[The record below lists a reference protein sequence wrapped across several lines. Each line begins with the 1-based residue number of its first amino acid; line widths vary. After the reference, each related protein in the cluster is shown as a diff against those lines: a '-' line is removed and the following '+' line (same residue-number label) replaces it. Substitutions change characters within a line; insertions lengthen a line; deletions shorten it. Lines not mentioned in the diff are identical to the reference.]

1 MREDI
6 MKLQQRQEDIL
17 DVLAKKKF
25 QTVSSL
31 AKQFYS
37 SEATIRRDLTQLK
50 KRGDVERVNGG
61 AFYIK
66 DAHLER
72 PISVTNLD
80 NGDKK
85 EIIAE
90 LALDYISENQI
101 LFLDSSST
109 CFYLAKKLSYF
120 NNLTIITN
128 GLLTAH
134 MLSEETDNRIFS
146 TGGEVYSKRSSVNGY
161 HALRYIDEHNADIL
175 FLSCKGINTNGITD
189 LTESEALVKKSYQ
202 RKAKKIILLVDST
215 KFLATFFCEALS
227 FKKIDIVISDY
238 PLPNEIKDKCL
249 ENSIEIIYPEN

>member
-1 MREDI
+1 
-6 MKLQQRQEDIL
+6 MKLHKRQEEIL

-31 AKQFYS
+31 AKQFFS
-37 SEATIRRDLTQLK
+37 SEATIRRDLTQLE

-61 AFYIK
+61 AFYVK

-85 EIIAE
+85 AIVAA

-101 LFLDSSST
+101 IFLDSSST
-109 CFYLAKKLSYF
+109 CFYLAQKLSYF
-120 NNLTIITN
+120 NNLTIVTN

-134 MLSEETDNRIFS
+134 MLSEETNNRIFS

-161 HALRYIDEHNADIL
+161 HALRYIEEHNADLL
-175 FLSCKGINTNGITD
+175 FLSCKGINTHGITD
-189 LTESEALVKKSYQ
+189 LTESEALVKKSFH
-202 RKAKKIILLVDST
+202 KKTAKTILLVDSS
-215 KFLATFFCEALS
+215 KFSTAFFCEALTLNQ
-227 FKKIDIVISDY
+227 IDVLITDAKL
-238 PLPNEIKDKCL
+238 PLDLEKACL
-249 ENSIEIIYPEN
+249 ENDIEVILPAE